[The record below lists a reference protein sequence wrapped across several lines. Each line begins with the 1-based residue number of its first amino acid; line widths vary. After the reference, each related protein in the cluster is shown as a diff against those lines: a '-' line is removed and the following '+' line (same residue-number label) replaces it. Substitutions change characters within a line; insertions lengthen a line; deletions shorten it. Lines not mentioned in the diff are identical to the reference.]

1 MKRTINSE
9 ESKKLGMWLRARRED
24 KGMSMRELAAL
35 INKPHSFVGKV
46 EMQTRRLDVVEFI
59 GYCNALELSPP
70 QAMREIEVLLS
81 TNP

>member
-24 KGMSMRELAAL
+24 KGMNMRELAAL

-46 EMQTRRLDVVEFI
+46 EVQTRRLDVVEFI
-59 GYCNALELSPP
+59 GYCNALELSPS
-70 QAMREIEVLLS
+70 QAMREIEALLS
-81 TNP
+81 TKP